1 MKKRNHA
8 STTAKSNKRPR
19 EEEQATDA
27 PQYGSKEYWEARY
40 KSHLPDA
47 DVQQV
52 SRQSDD
58 AVGTTNTG
66 NQEEKYVLD
75 GVELSKEATNP
86 FHAWYFTY
94 DELRPLILPLIFGGD
109 GDEDVED
116 EYDDN
121 DDDDDGDS
129 WVEEEEI
136 VVEEEEEENDLEGKN
151 DDEIVGKDENHDEE
165 GESELSIAPISPQD
179 TPKKILEVGCGDVPL
194 GAELALDI
202 LNMSKETG
210 TAANLVVNEISC
222 IDYSEIVVKTLIEK
236 QKKESNDSSSMLQVS
251 FDALDARDLPYAANT
266 YDLVLEKGTLD
277 AMLSDQKEGIHNCIQ
292 IVKEMARVTND
303 GGSILIVSHLNANEA
318 KGMGWLED
326 VVFNGLK
333 EEFKERHDTMAKQPK
348 ANSES
353 STIEADN
360 KKEYVWSVEVHG
372 GEGRVAK
379 GNNDEDEINIGPA
392 VYILRKKSVPA
403 TIARELYSKKKDN
416 VKDVGE
422 SDSGGDDD
430 QYEMTMPPVKL
441 QFLCYD

>member
-1 MKKRNHA
+1 MMEKRNHA
-8 STTAKSNKRPR
+8 STTAKSNKRSR

-75 GVELSKEATNP
+75 GVELSKEAINP

-94 DELRPLILPLIFGGD
+94 DELRPLILPLILGGD
-109 GDEDVED
+109 GDEDSED
-116 EYDDN
+116 EYDN
-121 DDDDDGDS
+121 DDGDS

-136 VVEEEEEENDLEGKN
+136 VEDDEEENYLEGKN
-151 DDEIVGKDENHDEE
+151 DDEIVGEDDTATEIHDEE
-165 GESELSIAPISPQD
+165 GGSELPIAKISPQD

-194 GAELALDI
+194 GVELCSDI

-236 QKKESNDSSSMLQVS
+236 QEKESNDSSSTLQVS

-333 EEFKERHDTMAKQPK
+333 EEFKERHDAMTKQPK

-372 GEGRVAK
+372 GEGRVTK
-379 GNNDEDEINIGPA
+379 GNNDEEEINFGPA

-422 SDSGGDDD
+422 NDSGDDD

>member
-19 EEEQATDA
+19 EEEQATDT

-75 GVELSKEATNP
+75 GIVLSKEAINAG
-86 FHAWYFTY
+86 HAWYFTY
-94 DELRPLILPLIFGGD
+94 DELRPLILPLILGGD
-109 GDEDVED
+109 CDEDVED
-116 EYDDN
+116 EYDD
-121 DDDDDGDS
+121 DDGDS
-129 WVEEEEI
+129 WAEEEE
-136 VVEEEEEENDLEGKN
+136 VLVEEEEEEENDLEGKN
-151 DDEIVGKDENHDEE
+151 DEKIVGKDDDIATENHDEE
-165 GESELSIAPISPQD
+165 GESELPIAQISPRD

-194 GAELALDI
+194 GAELASDI

-222 IDYSEIVVKTLIEK
+222 IDYSEIVVNTLIEK
-236 QKKESNDSSSMLQVS
+236 QKKESNDSSSTLQVS
-251 FDALDARDLPYAANT
+251 FDALDARDLPYAENA

-303 GGSILIVSHLNANEA
+303 GGAILIVSHLNANEA

-333 EEFKERHDTMAKQPK
+333 EEFKERHDAMAKQPK
-348 ANSES
+348 AKSES

-360 KKEYVWSVEVHG
+360 TKEYVWSAEVHG
-372 GEGRVAK
+372 GEGRVTK
-379 GNNDEDEINIGPA
+379 GDNDEEEINFGPA

-403 TIARELYSKKKDN
+403 TIARELYSKN
-416 VKDVGE
+416 VGE
-422 SDSGGDDD
+422 SDNGDED

>member
-19 EEEQATDA
+19 EEEQTTDA

-58 AVGTTNTG
+58 TVGTTNTG

-75 GVELSKEATNP
+75 GIELSREAINAE
-86 FHAWYFTY
+86 HAWYFTY
-94 DELRPLILPLIFGGD
+94 DELRPLILPLILGGD
-109 GDEDVED
+109 CDEDVED
-116 EYDDN
+116 EYDN
-121 DDDDDGDS
+121 DGDS

-136 VVEEEEEENDLEGKN
+136 VVEEEEEEEEENDLEGKN
-151 DDEIVGKDENHDEE
+151 DDKIVGKDGTACTEN
-165 GESELSIAPISPQD
+165 ESELPIAQISPQD

-194 GAELALDI
+194 GAELASDI

-236 QKKESNDSSSMLQVS
+236 QKKEDSSSTLQVS

-333 EEFKERHDTMAKQPK
+333 EEFKERHDAMANQPK
-348 ANSES
+348 AKSES

-360 KKEYVWSVEVHG
+360 TKEYVWSVEVHE
-372 GEGRVAK
+372 GEGRVTK
-379 GNNDEDEINIGPA
+379 GDNDEEEINFGPA

-403 TIARELYSKKKDN
+403 TIARELYSKKKKKDS

-422 SDSGGDDD
+422 SDNGDED